1 MEGNYS
7 MESPLFYETELV
19 SMYGFKGLNVKRY
32 LSLWFSVDTS
42 GEREEEEEEG
52 EEQGRCCQVS
62 QQEEGEDGVSAEGRV
77 QLLFI

>member
-1 MEGNYS
+1 
-7 MESPLFYETELV
+7 
-19 SMYGFKGLNVKRY
+19 MYGFWGLNVERY

-62 QQEEGEDGVSAEGRV
+62 QQEEGEDRVSAEGRV